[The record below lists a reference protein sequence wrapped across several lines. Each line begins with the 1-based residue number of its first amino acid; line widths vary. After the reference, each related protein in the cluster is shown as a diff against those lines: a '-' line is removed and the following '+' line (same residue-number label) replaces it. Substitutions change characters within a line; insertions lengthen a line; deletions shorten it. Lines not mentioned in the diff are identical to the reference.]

1 MRYKKIIVLILFVAA
16 ASVQNAVSQYD
27 TRSMVSAFS
36 ATPEIPA
43 TYEWAGET
51 VVLDRFDIRER
62 FDRELTGFCFNH
74 TNTLLVIKRA
84 NRYFPILKPILDEMG
99 VPEDFLYL
107 AVIESYLNPR
117 AVSPAKAAGMW
128 QIMPSTGKS
137 LGLEVSDYVDE
148 RYHLIKATRAA
159 CKYLKSAYKRYGS
172 WITAAASYNAGQ
184 GRISTELD
192 KQVQEH
198 AFDLWLNDETSR
210 YIFRLM
216 AMKAV
221 MKDPLKYGFVI
232 RKNQLYPQIRFDEVE
247 VTEEIP
253 DLSAF
258 ANEHCIS
265 YSQLKEFN
273 SWLRDRKLP
282 VKEGN
287 SYILLIPRVGDLYY
301 SSNEQPVYYDKW
313 TID

>member
-1 MRYKKIIVLILFVAA
+1 MRYKLLSVLILTAA
-16 ASVQNAVSQYD
+16 TVSAQNALSRHD
-27 TRSMVSAFS
+27 FRSAVSAFS
-36 ATPEIPA
+36 VNPEVPR
-43 TYEWAGET
+43 TYVWAEET
-51 VVLDRFDIRER
+51 VVLDRFDMRER

-84 NRYFPILKPILDEMG
+84 NRYFPIMKPILDEMG

-137 LGLEVSDYVDE
+137 LGLEINDYVDE
-148 RYHLIKATRAA
+148 RYNIIKATRAA

-232 RKNQLYPQIRFDEVE
+232 RKNQLYPQIRFNEVE

-258 ANEHCIS
+258 ANEHGIS

-282 VKEGN
+282 VKEGE
-287 SYILLIPRVGDLYY
+287 SYMLLLPYVEDLYY
-301 SSNEQPVYYDKW
+301 SSNEQPAYYDNW

>member
-1 MRYKKIIVLILFVAA
+1 MQYIKTIILAIIAVSFT
-16 ASVQNAVSQYD
+16 SEAVSQYD
-27 TRSMVSAFS
+27 FRSHVSAFS
-36 ATPEIPA
+36 ATPEIPR
-43 TYEWAGET
+43 TFEWAGET
-51 VVLDRFDIRER
+51 VVLDRFDLRER

-84 NRYFPILKPILDEMG
+84 NRYFPIIMPILEEMG
-99 VPEDFLYL
+99 VPADFAYL

-137 LGLEVSDYVDE
+137 LGLEITDYVDE
-148 RYHLIKATRAA
+148 RYNIIKATRAA
-159 CKYLKSAYKRYGS
+159 CKYLKSAYGRYGS

-192 KQVQEH
+192 KQIQEH

-210 YIFRLM
+210 YMFRLM
-216 AMKAV
+216 AIKAV
-221 MKDPLKYGFVI
+221 MEDPLKYGFVI
-232 RKNQLYPQIRFDEVE
+232 RKNQLYPQIRFNEVE
-247 VTEEIP
+247 VTDDIP

-258 ANEHCIS
+258 ANEHGIT

-282 VKEGN
+282 VKEGH
-287 SYILLIPRVGDLYY
+287 SYMILIPYTEDLFY
-301 SSNEQPVYYDKW
+301 SSNNQPVYYGKW

>member
-1 MRYKKIIVLILFVAA
+1 MMPNDMF
-16 ASVQNAVSQYD
+16 SQQNDVRG
-27 TRSMVSAFS
+27 TVSAFS
-36 ATPEIPA
+36 VNPEVPR
-43 TYEWAGET
+43 TYVWAGET
-51 VVLDRFDIRER
+51 VVLDRFDMRER

-84 NRYFPILKPILDEMG
+84 NRYFPVMKPILDEMG
-99 VPEDFLYL
+99 VHEDFLYL
-107 AVIESYLNPR
+107 AVIESFLNPR

-137 LGLEVSDYVDE
+137 LGLEINDYVDE
-148 RYHLIKATRAA
+148 RYNVIKATRAA
-159 CKYLKSAYKRYGS
+159 CKYLKSAYAKYGS

-221 MKDPLKYGFVI
+221 MKDPLSYGFVI
-232 RKNQLYPQIRFDEVE
+232 RKNQLYPQIRFREME
-247 VTEEIP
+247 ITEDID

-258 ANEHCIS
+258 ANEQGIT

-282 VKEGN
+282 VKEDH
-287 SYILLIPRVGDLYY
+287 SYILLVPYVEDLFY

-313 TID
+313 CID